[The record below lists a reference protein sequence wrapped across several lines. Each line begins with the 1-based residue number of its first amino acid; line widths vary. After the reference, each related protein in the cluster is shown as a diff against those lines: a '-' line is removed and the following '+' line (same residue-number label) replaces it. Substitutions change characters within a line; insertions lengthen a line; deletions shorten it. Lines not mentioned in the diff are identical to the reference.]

1 MSGLKIINNSLYSRV
16 SEAVK
21 QQKTLQKELETW
33 MQKEKEAQDKMEE
46 DSKRME
52 KWAAKENLLHQKI
65 EECTEKIAS
74 LGALPQVDP
83 SYQRMSLKT
92 VSQNFHRY

>member
-1 MSGLKIINNSLYSRV
+1 ML
-16 SEAVK
+16 
-21 QQKTLQKELETW
+21 
-33 MQKEKEAQDKMEE
+33 KEKESQEKMEE

-52 KWAAKENLLHQKI
+52 KWAAKENMLHQKI

-83 SYQRMSLKT
+83 AYQRMSLKQ
-92 VSQNFHRY
+92 VA

>member
-1 MSGLKIINNSLYSRV
+1 
-16 SEAVK
+16 
-21 QQKTLQKELETW
+21 

-92 VSQNFHRY
+92 VSITHFSYLAEID